1 MSTGLQAPTKQLTI
15 KDSDITKFNHNLSL
29 LIVQLSKIYPEDK
42 DLKLWSEKFEWS
54 KKFNAKIVC
63 ELFVDLMGNYVDQIM
78 TRNETFFLNEI
89 DYSQQVENPEYKY
102 LINKLIN
109 VWSSD
114 IDEKLKNNIWLYFQT
129 LLTYGILACRRQD
142 LADKLNK
149 YRETPLVIR

>member
-1 MSTGLQAPTKQLTI
+1 MSTGIQAPTKQLTI

-78 TRNETFFLNEI
+78 TRNETFFLN
-89 DYSQQVENPEYKY
+89 
-102 LINKLIN
+102 
-109 VWSSD
+109 
-114 IDEKLKNNIWLYFQT
+114 
-129 LLTYGILACRRQD
+129 
-142 LADKLNK
+142 
-149 YRETPLVIR
+149 